1 MEQSY
6 LGAYRASPTRSGAG
20 VRRQLQSPARIG
32 GQVYMNL
39 GQSAM
44 GDNSL
49 DSAPSDMPR
58 SVAPS
63 NQNRRYS
70 REHHQVTPPPTCRVA
85 LVQPYLAIL
94 PYRHTKVHFASTL
107 RSR

>member
-6 LGAYRASPTRSGAG
+6 LGAYRASLIRSAAGA
-20 VRRQLQSPARIG
+20 RRQLQSPARTG
-32 GQVYMNL
+32 EQVYMNP
-39 GQSAM
+39 GQSAR
-44 GDNSL
+44 GDNGL

-70 REHHQVTPPPTCRVA
+70 RVHYQVTPPPTCRVA
-85 LVQPYLAIL
+85 SVQPYLAIL

>member
-1 MEQSY
+1 MEQRY
-6 LGAYRASPTRSGAG
+6 LGAYRASPTRSAADA
-20 VRRQLQSPARIG
+20 RRQLQSPTRTG
-32 GQVYMNL
+32 GQVYMNP
-39 GQSAM
+39 GQSAR
-44 GDNSL
+44 GDNGP

-70 REHHQVTPPPTCRVA
+70 REHYQVTPPPTCRVA
-85 LVQPYLAIL
+85 SAQLYLAIL
-94 PYRHTKVHFASTL
+94 LYRHTKVHFASTL